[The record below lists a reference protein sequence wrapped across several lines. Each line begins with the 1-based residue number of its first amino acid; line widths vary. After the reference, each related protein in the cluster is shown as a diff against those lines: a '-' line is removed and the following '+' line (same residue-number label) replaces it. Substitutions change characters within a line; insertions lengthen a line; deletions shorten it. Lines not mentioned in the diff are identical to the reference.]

1 MKSGTMTPNEV
12 RRIGMNALR
21 QALGPVGTIRFLQQF
36 EAGRGDYTREHET
49 EEGHET
55 VHSLAKKI
63 QRWRRARSRPGTRA
77 KRGCVPR
84 AQGNT

>member
-1 MKSGTMTPNEV
+1 MKEQTMTPNEL
-12 RRIGMNALR
+12 RRIGMDALR

-36 EAGRGDYTREHET
+36 EAGRGDYTREHEA
-49 EEGHET
+49 EKDHET
-55 VHSLAKKI
+55 VQSLAKKI
-63 QRWRRARSRPGTRA
+63 QRWRRARNRPGTRA